1 MRRAELFLLFQRPS
15 GKGRKFCADGVYLA
29 LLMPKIRPSAWFLVA
44 AGACWLVLLLSTLSH
59 GQPLPGL
66 PANWP
71 RWVLLLA
78 QGGFAACVFIYA
90 RVQPEPLAG
99 QNFIGLLRRLFLRG
113 LGLTVGLGALVGI
126 EFLTNQHTLPLPG
139 DTTTAVVYTVAL
151 ALFIVMLAQTLYT
164 WRSLVNFRGGA
175 KLRREWTV
183 FEILLGLVLL
193 LQLFTWKIPDGVR
206 LGSGIALGLFGIYL
220 SGHQRW
226 IAYLSLKEKW
236 QAILIQLGVLG
247 FTVCFLLYLR
257 GAQTDPVLL
266 VPATQSSFL
275 AFNSFFATFYAMA
288 GLMITLFNLPVAK
301 VFEER
306 RAEIMSLQQ
315 LSQII
320 QRGQS
325 VPEIYKILFSS
336 AVQTSKADAAALL
349 PPPLGGEAGAVLPA
363 PLQHQL
369 SAADLAIIVSALR
382 PQFGDA
388 DTTQLVENDLRR
400 SPRFDQ
406 LLPDYCSLV
415 LLPLQNAVH
424 NYGTLVLL
432 SQEPYNFDSEV
443 LSILNAFTA
452 QTVLSFENLQLAQEA
467 LNNQRTQDELRI
479 AALVQERLIP
489 RQLPTDD
496 WFEVATYAQAAKEV
510 GGDFYDFLH
519 LPGQKLAVLIGDVSG
534 KGVTAAFHTAQ
545 MKGIFHALMQANPLA
560 KKERERY
567 PDPHRFMV
575 QANEALT
582 HCLERS
588 SFITAAFYLID
599 YQAGGFSFARAGHCH
614 TLYYHSIQEEVSYF
628 RTEGLGLGIIR
639 NAGYEKHVKTQFWDY
654 NPGDVMVIYTDGIVE
669 ARDGEGNEY
678 GEERLRLM
686 LETCFYQSAEEI
698 NEHLRHDV
706 QEFSRGQPLHDDQ
719 TLLVIKFKAAQPH
732 N

>member
-1 MRRAELFLLFQRPS
+1 
-15 GKGRKFCADGVYLA
+15 
-29 LLMPKIRPSAWFLVA
+29 MPKVRRSAWFLA
-44 AGACWLVLLLSTLSH
+44 LAGVCWLVLLLSTLSR

-78 QGGFAACVFIYA
+78 QGGFAAAMFLYA
-90 RVQPEPLAG
+90 RTQPEPLAG

-113 LGLTVGLGALVGI
+113 LGLTLGLGALVGV
-126 EFLTNQHTLPLPG
+126 EQLTSHHTLSLPG
-139 DTTTAVVYTVAL
+139 NTTTAVVYTVAL
-151 ALFIVMLAQTLYT
+151 ALFMVFLAQTLYT

-175 KLRREWTV
+175 KLRREWLV
-183 FEILLGLVLL
+183 FEVLLGLTLL
-193 LQLFTWKIPDGVR
+193 LQLFTWHIPDGVR

-226 IAYLSLKEKW
+226 IAYLSLGEKW
-236 QAILIQLGVLG
+236 QAILLQLGVLG
-247 FTVCFLLYLR
+247 CTVFFLLYLR

-275 AFNSFFATFYAMA
+275 AFNSFFATFYALA
-288 GLMITLFNLPVAK
+288 GLLITFFNLPVAK

-306 RAEIMSLQQ
+306 RAEILSLQQ

-320 QRGQS
+320 QRGQTI
-325 VPEIYKILFSS
+325 PEIYQILFNS
-336 AVQTSKADAAALL
+336 ALQTSKADAGVLFPPAGEEASSPLTAPLLRQLTLADLPALQPLLVPAPGTRHAPEFVEDDLARSGRPLPLAA
-349 PPPLGGEAGAVLPA
+349 AYSSVAVLP
-363 PLQHQL
+363 LHN
-369 SAADLAIIVSALR
+369 AAHD
-382 PQFGDA
+382 
-388 DTTQLVENDLRR
+388 
-400 SPRFDQ
+400 
-406 LLPDYCSLV
+406 
-415 LLPLQNAVH
+415 
-424 NYGTLVLL
+424 YGTLVLL
-432 SQEPYNFDSEV
+432 SQEAYNFDSEV
-443 LSILNAFTA
+443 LSILHAFTA

-467 LNNQRTQDELRI
+467 LSNQRTQDELRI

-489 RQLPTDD
+489 RQLPTDN

-560 KKERERY
+560 KKERDRY

-599 YQAGGFSFARAGHCH
+599 YQAGGFSFARA
-614 TLYYHSIQEEVSYF
+614 
-628 RTEGLGLGIIR
+628 
-639 NAGYEKHVKTQFWDY
+639 
-654 NPGDVMVIYTDGIVE
+654 
-669 ARDGEGNEY
+669 
-678 GEERLRLM
+678 
-686 LETCFYQSAEEI
+686 
-698 NEHLRHDV
+698 
-706 QEFSRGQPLHDDQ
+706 
-719 TLLVIKFKAAQPH
+719 
-732 N
+732 

>member
-1 MRRAELFLLFQRPS
+1 M
-15 GKGRKFCADGVYLA
+15 CADGVYLT
-29 LLMPKIRPSAWFLVA
+29 LLMPKVRLSAWFLA
-44 AGACWLVLLLSTLSH
+44 SAGLCWLVLLLSTLSQ

-71 RWVLLLA
+71 RWLLLLA
-78 QGGFAACVFIYA
+78 QGGFAASVFIYA
-90 RVQPEPLAG
+90 RLQPEPLAG

-113 LGLTVGLGALVGI
+113 LGLTLGLGALVGI
-126 EFLTNQHTLPLPG
+126 EQLTSHHTLPLPG

-151 ALFIVMLAQTLYT
+151 ALFMILLAQTMYT

-183 FEILLGLVLL
+183 FEVLLGLVLL
-193 LQLFTWKIPDGVR
+193 LQLFTWKIPQGVR

-226 IAYLSLKEKW
+226 IAYLTLREKW
-236 QAILIQLGVLG
+236 QAILMQLGVLG

-257 GAQTDPVLL
+257 GAQTDPILL
-266 VPATQSSFL
+266 APATQSSFL
-275 AFNSFFATFYAMA
+275 VFNSFFATFYALA
-288 GLMITLFNLPVAK
+288 GLLITLFNLPVAK

-325 VPEIYKILFSS
+325 ISEIYKILFSS
-336 AVQTSKADAAALL
+336 AIQTGKADAAALL
-349 PPPLGGEAGAVLPA
+349 PPPSGDNHGALTVA
-363 PLQHQL
+363 LQYQL
-369 SAADLAIIVSALR
+369 TAADFAALGSVLV
-382 PQFGDA
+382 PPPGSSYLPE
-388 DTTQLVENDLRR
+388 LVESDLSR
-400 SPRFDQ
+400 SPRFGT
-406 LLPDYCSLV
+406 LLPDYNSIV
-415 LLPLQNAVH
+415 VLPLRNKVH

-432 SQEPYNFDSEV
+432 SHESYNFDSEV
-443 LSILNAFTA
+443 LSILHAFTA

-560 KKERERY
+560 KKERDRY

-614 TLYYHSIQEEVSYF
+614 TLYYHSIKEEVSYF

-639 NAGYEKHVKTQFWDY
+639 DAGYEKHVKNQFWDY

-686 LETCFYQSAEEI
+686 LETCFYQSAEGI
-698 NEHLRHDV
+698 NAYIRNDV
-706 QEFSRGQPLHDDQ
+706 QEFRKGQPLHDDE
-719 TLLVIKFKAAQPH
+719 TLVVVKFKAAQPQA
-732 N
+732 

>member
-1 MRRAELFLLFQRPS
+1 
-15 GKGRKFCADGVYLA
+15 
-29 LLMPKIRPSAWFLVA
+29 MPKVRLSAWFLA
-44 AGACWLVLLLSTLSH
+44 SAGLCWLLLLLSTLSQ

-71 RWVLLLA
+71 PWLLLLA
-78 QGGFAACVFIYA
+78 QGGFAASVFVYA
-90 RVQPEPLAG
+90 RLQPEPLAG

-113 LGLTVGLGALVGI
+113 LGLTVGLGTLVGI
-126 EFLTNQHTLPLPG
+126 EQLASHHALPLPG

-151 ALFIVMLAQTLYT
+151 ALFMIFLAQTMYT

-193 LQLFTWKIPDGVR
+193 LQLFTWKIPYGVR

-226 IAYLSLKEKW
+226 IAYLTLKEKW
-236 QAILIQLGVLG
+236 QAIVMQLGVLG
-247 FTVCFLLYLR
+247 FTVCFLFYLR
-257 GAQTDPVLL
+257 GAQANSMLL
-266 VPATQSSFL
+266 APASQSSFL
-275 AFNSFFATFYAMA
+275 VFNSFFATFYALA
-288 GLMITLFNLPVAK
+288 GLLISLFNLPVAK

-325 VPEIYKILFSS
+325 VSEIYKILFSS
-336 AVQTSKADAAALL
+336 AIQTGKADAAALL
-349 PPPLGGEAGAVLPA
+349 PPPEGEGPAMLPA
-363 PLQHQL
+363 ALQHQL
-369 SAADLAIIVSALR
+369 SPADFAALNSELALPYGSPHV
-382 PQFGDA
+382 PE
-388 DTTQLVENDLRR
+388 LVESDLRR
-400 SPRFDQ
+400 TPRFAT
-406 LLPDYCSLV
+406 LLPEYSSLV
-415 LLPLQNAVH
+415 VLPLYNREH

-432 SQEPYNFDSEV
+432 SREPYNFDSEV
-443 LSILNAFTA
+443 LSILHAFTA

-560 KKERERY
+560 KKERDRY

-678 GEERLRLM
+678 GEERLRQM
-686 LETCFYQSAEEI
+686 LETCFYQTAAEI
-698 NEHLRHDV
+698 NEELRHDV

-732 N
+732 G

>member
-1 MRRAELFLLFQRPS
+1 
-15 GKGRKFCADGVYLA
+15 
-29 LLMPKIRPSAWFLVA
+29 MPKLRSSAWFLVA

-71 RWVLLLA
+71 RWLLLLA
-78 QGGFAACVFIYA
+78 QGGFAAFVFIYA

-113 LGLTVGLGALVGI
+113 LGLTAGLGALVGI
-126 EFLTNQHTLPLPG
+126 ELLTNYHALPLPG

-151 ALFIVMLAQTLYT
+151 ALFMIMLAQTLYT
-164 WRSLVNFRGGA
+164 WRSLVNFRGGP

-226 IAYLSLKEKW
+226 IAYLSLREKW

-257 GAQTDPVLL
+257 GAQTDPILL
-266 VPATQSSFL
+266 VPPTQSSFL

-288 GLMITLFNLPVAK
+288 GLLITLFNLPVAK

-325 VPEIYKILFSS
+325 VPEIYQILFSS
-336 AVQTSKADAAALL
+336 AIQTSKADAAALL
-349 PPPLGGEAGAVLPA
+349 PPAAGETKPALPA

-369 SAADLAIIVSALR
+369 SPADLAILTSELGPLPGA
-382 PQFGDA
+382 
-388 DTTQLVENDLRR
+388 TQEAPELLENDLRR
-400 SPRFDQ
+400 APRFDQ
-406 LLPDYCSLV
+406 LLPNYCSLV
-415 LLPLQNAVH
+415 VLPLQNAAH

-443 LSILNAFTA
+443 LSILHAFTA

-669 ARDGEGNEY
+669 ARDGDGNEY

-686 LETCFYQSAEEI
+686 LERCFYQTAAEI
-698 NEHLRHDV
+698 NEELRHDV

-732 N
+732 A

>member
-1 MRRAELFLLFQRPS
+1 
-15 GKGRKFCADGVYLA
+15 
-29 LLMPKIRPSAWFLVA
+29 MPKIRPSAWFLVA
-44 AGACWLVLLLSTLSH
+44 AGACWLVLLLSTLSQ
-59 GQPLPGL
+59 GQPIPGL

-71 RWVLLLA
+71 RWLLLLA
-78 QGGFAACVFIYA
+78 QGGFAAFVFVYA
-90 RVQPEPLAG
+90 RLQPEPLAG

-113 LGLTVGLGALVGI
+113 LGLTAGLGALVGI
-126 EFLTNQHTLPLPG
+126 EQLASHHALPLPG
-139 DTTTAVVYTVAL
+139 DTTRAVVYTVAL
-151 ALFIVMLAQTLYT
+151 ALFMIMLAQTLYT
-164 WRSLVNFRGGA
+164 WRSLVNFRGGP

-266 VPATQSSFL
+266 APATQSSFL
-275 AFNSFFATFYAMA
+275 AFNSFFATFYALA
-288 GLMITLFNLPVAK
+288 GLLITLFNLPVAK

-325 VPEIYKILFSS
+325 APEIYQILFSS
-336 AVQTSKADAAALL
+336 AIQTGKADAAALL
-349 PPPLGGEAGAVLPA
+349 PATSGEGSTMLAA
-363 PLQHQL
+363 PLRHQL
-369 SAADLAIIVSALR
+369 SPAELAALEKLLLPPGATHAPEVAE
-382 PQFGDA
+382 G
-388 DTTQLVENDLRR
+388 DLRR
-400 SPRFDQ
+400 NPQ
-406 LLPDYCSLV
+406 YGPALPDYSSLV
-415 LLPLQNAVH
+415 VLPMHNKVH

-432 SQEPYNFDSEV
+432 SKEPYNFDSEV
-443 LSILNAFTA
+443 LSILHAFTA

-467 LNNQRTQDELRI
+467 LINQRTQDELRI

-560 KKERERY
+560 KKERDRY

-669 ARDGEGNEY
+669 ARDGAGNEY
-678 GEERLRLM
+678 GEERLRQM
-686 LETCFYQSAEEI
+686 LERCFYQTATEI
-698 NEHLRHDV
+698 NEELRHDV

-732 N
+732 A

>member
-1 MRRAELFLLFQRPS
+1 
-15 GKGRKFCADGVYLA
+15 
-29 LLMPKIRPSAWFLVA
+29 MPKVRRSAWFSVA
-44 AGACWLVLLLSTLSH
+44 ACLCWLVLLLSTLSR

-78 QGGFAACVFIYA
+78 QGGFAASVFLFA
-90 RVQPEPLAG
+90 RFQPEPLAG

-113 LGLTVGLGALVGI
+113 LGLTLGLGALVGV
-126 EFLTNQHTLPLPG
+126 EQLTSHHTLSLPG
-139 DTTTAVVYTVAL
+139 NTTTAVVYTVSL
-151 ALFIVMLAQTLYT
+151 ALFMVFLAQTLYT

-183 FEILLGLVLL
+183 FEVLLGIVLL
-193 LQLFTWKIPDGVR
+193 LQLFTWHIPDGVR
-206 LGSGIALGLFGIYL
+206 LGIGLVLGMFAIYL

-226 IAYLSLKEKW
+226 IAYLSLGEKW
-236 QAILIQLGVLG
+236 QAILLQLGVLG
-247 FTVCFLLYLR
+247 FTVFFLLYLR

-266 VPATQSSFL
+266 VPPTQSSFL
-275 AFNSFFATFYAMA
+275 VFNSFFATFYALA

-325 VPEIYKILFSS
+325 IPEIYQILFNS
-336 AVQTSKADAAALL
+336 AIQTSKADAAVLL
-349 PPPLGGEAGAVLPA
+349 PPSSSEVSNALTAPLLHQMTPTALAALQEVLTPLPGTTHLPELVDNDLVRSQRLTGLPKAYVAIAVLP
-363 PLQHQL
+363 LHN
-369 SAADLAIIVSALR
+369 
-382 PQFGDA
+382 
-388 DTTQLVENDLRR
+388 T
-400 SPRFDQ
+400 
-406 LLPDYCSLV
+406 
-415 LLPLQNAVH
+415 VH
-424 NYGTLVLL
+424 NYGTLILL
-432 SQEPYNFDSEV
+432 SHEPYSFDSEV
-443 LSILNAFTA
+443 LTILQAFTA
-452 QTVLSFENLQLAQEA
+452 QTVLSFENLQLAQDA

-560 KKERERY
+560 KKERDRY

-614 TLYYHSIQEEVSYF
+614 TLYYHSIKEEVSYF

-639 NAGYEKHVKTQFWDY
+639 DAGYEKHVKTQFWDY

-669 ARDGEGNEY
+669 ARDGSGNEY

-686 LETCFYQSAEEI
+686 LEACFYQSAEEI
-698 NEHLRHDV
+698 NAHIRHDV
-706 QEFSRGQPLHDDQ
+706 QLFSQGLPLHDDQ

-732 N
+732 A

>member
-1 MRRAELFLLFQRPS
+1 
-15 GKGRKFCADGVYLA
+15 
-29 LLMPKIRPSAWFLVA
+29 MPKIRLSAWFLVA
-44 AGACWLVLLLSTLSH
+44 AGACWLVLLLSTLSQ

-71 RWVLLLA
+71 RWLLLLA
-78 QGGFAACVFIYA
+78 QGGFAAFVFIYA

-113 LGLTVGLGALVGI
+113 LGLTAGLGVLVSI
-126 EFLTNQHTLPLPG
+126 EQLASHHTLPLPG
-139 DTTTAVVYTVAL
+139 DTTRAVVYTVAL
-151 ALFIVMLAQTLYT
+151 ALFMIMLAQTLYT
-164 WRSLVNFRGGA
+164 WRSLVNFRGGS

-206 LGSGIALGLFGIYL
+206 LGCGIALGLFGIYL

-236 QAILIQLGVLG
+236 QAILIQLGILG

-257 GAQTDPVLL
+257 GAQADPVLL

-275 AFNSFFATFYAMA
+275 AFNSFFATFYALA
-288 GLMITLFNLPVAK
+288 GLLITLFNLPVAK

-325 VPEIYKILFSS
+325 APEIYQILFSS
-336 AVQTSKADAAALL
+336 AIQTGKADAAALL
-349 PPPLGGEAGAVLPA
+349 PATSGEGRTMLAA

-369 SAADLAIIVSALR
+369 SLAELATLGTLLMPPGTSRAPEVLE
-382 PQFGDA
+382 G
-388 DTTQLVENDLRR
+388 DLRR
-400 SPRFDQ
+400 SSQYGPA
-406 LLPDYCSLV
+406 LPEYSSLV
-415 LLPLQNAVH
+415 VLPMH
-424 NYGTLVLL
+424 NKLHDYGTLVLL
-432 SQEPYNFDSEV
+432 SKEPYNFDSEV
-443 LSILNAFTA
+443 LSILHAFTA

-467 LNNQRTQDELRI
+467 LVNQRTQDELRI

-669 ARDGEGNEY
+669 ARDGDGNEY
-678 GEERLRLM
+678 GEDRLREM
-686 LETCFYQSAEEI
+686 LERCFYQTAEEI
-698 NEHLRHDV
+698 NAELRHDV

-732 N
+732 A